1 MRTNILNL
9 MLMVALL
16 VPLHALA
23 QDGEMTE
30 ATADEPEAEEPEAEE
45 EAAPAEPTLD
55 IGDPNLEAPI
65 PCTISMVDGT
75 SHKGNLTHVL
85 RARDWYGNDPDSNS
99 GFTIAV
105 DIHLLNL
112 EWKDVKKVTVARPNT
127 SSDMDC
133 YSDEDEDPI
142 MWECTLKQ
150 VASVSMR
157 TSHQYSGQ
165 YRMDTREKFV
175 FVFDNDAST
184 AVEFTLYKY
193 VANTQHYD
201 SMSQALSDLQGIL
214 KKQNSHGVKS
224 IVFE

>member
-9 MLMVALL
+9 MLLAALL
-16 VPLHALA
+16 VPLNALA

-30 ATADEPEAEEPEAEE
+30 ASADEPAAEEE
-45 EAAPAEPTLD
+45 EAAPAEPAEPTLD
-55 IGDPNLEAPI
+55 IGDANLETPI
-65 PCTISMVDGT
+65 PCTITMVDGKT
-75 SHKGNLTHVL
+75 HKGNLTHVL
-85 RARDWYGNDPDSNS
+85 LARDWYGNDPEPNT

-112 EWKDVKKVTVARPNT
+112 DWKDVKKVTVARPNT
-127 SSDMDC
+127 SSDLDC

-150 VASVSMR
+150 VSSVTMR

-165 YRMDTREKFV
+165 YRMDTREKFF
-175 FVFDNDAST
+175 FVFDNDPST
-184 AVEFTLYKY
+184 AVEFTLYKL

-201 SMSQALSDLQGIL
+201 SMSQALSDLQGVL
-214 KKQNSHGVKS
+214 KKHNGAGVKS